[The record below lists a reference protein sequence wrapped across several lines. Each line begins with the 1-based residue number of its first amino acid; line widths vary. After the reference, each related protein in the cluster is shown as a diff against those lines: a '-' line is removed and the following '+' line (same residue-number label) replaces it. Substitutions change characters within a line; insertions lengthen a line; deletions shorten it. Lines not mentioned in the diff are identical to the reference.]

1 MSLIRVADLLIEE
14 CVKGGICDAF
24 IVTGGGAMHLND
36 AIFKNKSI
44 RKTFF
49 HHEQSAAMAAE
60 AYARIRNY
68 PAIVN
73 VTTGP
78 GGINAINGV
87 YGAYVDSIPMIVISG
102 QVKKE
107 TMISSSHLH
116 LRQLGDQEVDI
127 HTMVKD
133 ITKYSCVLK
142 NPDDTQST
150 IQKAIFIATHGRP
163 GPVWLDVPIDVQS
176 AVIDYDQKIKIEST
190 LNELDINLN
199 PSARNEFHLDSKEKL
214 IMKIDLILSRLEKS
228 KRPVLLVGNGV
239 RYSNSMK
246 ELATLIKLLK
256 IPVVTAWN
264 AHDLVDDENDFYVGR
279 PGTVG
284 DRVGNFAVQN
294 ADFILILGCRLNI
307 RQISYGWKSFAKHA
321 WKTMVDI
328 DSNEL
333 CKHTLNI
340 DNKIHIDLKVFFQ
353 IILKRIGIISSSSEH
368 SQYLNTL
375 IKLKEK
381 FPVLAERMI
390 SKIKINPYHFI
401 HKLFKALGAGST
413 VVCGNGT
420 ACVVTFQVAK
430 ISKEQRLFTNSGS
443 ASMGYDLPA
452 AIGASIALDN
462 KKPVIC
468 IAGDGSLMMN
478 IQELATVDYLQSDIR
493 LILINNGGYSSIRQT
508 QNNYF
513 PQNIMGVDLK
523 TGLGLPDFVRVS
535 NAFSIPGFKIDK
547 PNDIDVGIEWLLNG
561 SGPKFL
567 EVEVDTSQDF
577 EPKLKSRVLA
587 DGSMASPELDDMF
600 PFLSREDLE
609 NVRKCLN
616 EKENHNI

>member
-1 MSLIRVADLLIEE
+1 MIRVADLLIEE
-14 CVKGGICDAF
+14 CVKAGICDAF
-24 IVTGGGAMHLND
+24 VVTGGGSMHLND

-107 TMISSSHLH
+107 TMISSSDLH

-127 HTMVKD
+127 HAMVKD

-142 NPDDTQST
+142 NPVGAKST
-150 IQKAIFIATHGRP
+150 IQKAIFAATHGRP
-163 GPVWLDVPIDVQS
+163 GPVWIDVPIDVQS
-176 AVIDYDQKIKIEST
+176 ALIDYDKIIKIEST

-199 PSARNEFHLDSKEKL
+199 ASARNEFHLDSKEKL
-214 IMKIDLILSRLEKS
+214 AAKIDLILSRLEKS

-239 RYSNSMK
+239 RYSKSIG

-307 RQISYGWKSFAKHA
+307 RQISYGWRTFAKYA

-340 DNKIHIDLKVFFQ
+340 DNKIHTDLRVFFQ
-353 IILKRIGIISSSSEH
+353 IILKRIGTISCSSEH
-368 SQYLNTL
+368 SQYLNSL

-381 FPVLAERMI
+381 FPALTVQMI
-390 SKIKINPYHFI
+390 SNIKINPYHFI
-401 HKLFKALGAGST
+401 DKLFKVIGAGST

-420 ACVVTFQVAK
+420 ACVVTFQTVK

-478 IQELATVDYLQSDIR
+478 IQELATVDYLRSDIR

-513 PQNIMGVDLK
+513 PQNIMGVDST

-535 NAFSIPGFKIDK
+535 NAFNIAGFKIDK
-547 PNDIDVGIEWLLNG
+547 PNDIDLGIKWLLDG

-567 EVEVDTSQDF
+567 EVEVDPSQDF
-577 EPKLKSRVLA
+577 EPKLKSRVLP

-609 NVRKCLN
+609 SVRRYLN
-616 EKENHNI
+616 GQKNHNI